1 MKNRIVGTIIIII
14 AILIGLIIHLFN
26 RALTEIVSSSCT
38 HGPSCPMWG
47 SIEFQTNISLIILIF
62 VLGIGIYLFFKQEE
76 TILKIKK
83 IKTKNEKLI
92 KKEDYQNILS
102 QLKNEE
108 KNIFQIIVNEGGGI
122 FQSDLVEKSNLSK
135 VKVSRILDKLEAK
148 NLIERKRRGM
158 TNFVVIK
165 PETSF
170 KQ

>member
-14 AILIGLIIHLFN
+14 AIFIGLIIYLFN

-76 TILKIKK
+76 TIVKIKK
-83 IKTKNEKLI
+83 IKTKNEKSI

-165 PETSF
+165 TETSF
-170 KQ
+170 KK

>member
-14 AILIGLIIHLFN
+14 AILIGLIIYLFN

-83 IKTKNEKLI
+83 IKNKNEKLI